1 MGRRW
6 KRSSLKVTTGLI
18 LSTVLA
24 SQGFAQ
30 HPSVKLLDLDGNS
43 VKSSLNATDTVT
55 LVSNNGTEVTLERG
69 NPVSFEK
76 TCGQCHENIIED
88 VRASHHGAVG
98 LHDMGWMD
106 NRETF
111 GDDTGSRDFV
121 ANVVLKMR
129 YLRSKSHYGG
139 W

>member
-76 TCGQCHENIIED
+76 TLSLIHI
-88 VRASHHGAVG
+88 
-98 LHDMGWMD
+98 
-106 NRETF
+106 
-111 GDDTGSRDFV
+111 
-121 ANVVLKMR
+121 
-129 YLRSKSHYGG
+129 
-139 W
+139 